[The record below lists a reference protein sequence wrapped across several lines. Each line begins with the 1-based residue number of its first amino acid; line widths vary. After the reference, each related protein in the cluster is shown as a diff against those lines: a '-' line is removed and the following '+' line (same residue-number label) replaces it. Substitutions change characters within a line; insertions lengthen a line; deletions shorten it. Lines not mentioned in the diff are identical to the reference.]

1 MRTVTVIIS
10 TFSDEKNPTLRNL
23 QRKYSTNMPV
33 GDVPPSGT
41 TAKIRPVNF
50 AVVTG
55 RDRPVVIPPPSPYS
69 WVNNA
74 EQ

>member
-1 MRTVTVIIS
+1 MKK
-10 TFSDEKNPTLRNL
+10 SDVAQLAAQVQYE
-23 QRKYSTNMPV
+23 YA
-33 GDVPPSGT
+33 SGRRA

-55 RDRPVVIPPPSPYS
+55 RDRPVVIPPPSPDS